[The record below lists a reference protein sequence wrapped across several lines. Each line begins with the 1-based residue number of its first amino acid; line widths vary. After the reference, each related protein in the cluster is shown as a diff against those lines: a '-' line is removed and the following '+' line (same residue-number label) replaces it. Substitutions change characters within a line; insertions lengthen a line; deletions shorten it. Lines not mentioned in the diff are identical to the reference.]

1 MPRARDPNRD
11 KAFEIYKKYKGN
23 IQNREISQKLNV
35 PEKTISGW
43 KCKDKW
49 NQKLNGVLQ
58 TNTEYSK
65 SKKNIKKKVVV
76 EEVDKV
82 MKNDEL
88 TDKQRLFCIY
98 YVRRFNATKAYQKA
112 YECSY
117 ETAMVEG
124 SKCLRK
130 PKVKEE
136 IYKLKQNRLNQ
147 EFLSEEDIF
156 QKYMDIAFSDI
167 TDYVSFKT
175 EEVPVM
181 SMKGPVEIKNQK
193 TGQTEI
199 LKEKASVVRLKDS
212 TTVDGTIVSEI
223 RQGKD
228 GVSIKLA
235 DRMKALQWLSDHMD
249 LATEEQKARI
259 GVLKAKAKVDDQISV
274 EDKVAKL
281 FEAIGGELD
290 AESE

>member
-1 MPRARDPNRD
+1 
-11 KAFEIYKKYKGN
+11 
-23 IQNREISQKLNV
+23 
-35 PEKTISGW
+35 
-43 KCKDKW
+43 
-49 NQKLNGVLQ
+49 
-58 TNTEYSK
+58 
-65 SKKNIKKKVVV
+65 
-76 EEVDKV
+76 
-82 MKNDEL
+82 
-88 TDKQRLFCIY
+88 
-98 YVRRFNATKAYQKA
+98 
-112 YECSY
+112 
-117 ETAMVEG
+117 MVEG

-199 LKEKASVVRLKDS
+199 LKEKASIVRLKDS

-259 GVLKAKAKVDDQISV
+259 GVLKAKAKVDDQVSV

-290 AESE
+290 AEPE

>member
-23 IQNREISQKLNV
+23 IDLVEIANQLK
-35 PEKTISGW
+35 ISSGTVRGW
-43 KCKDKW
+43 KSKDKW
-49 NQKLNGVLQ
+49 TEKMNGTFQ
-58 TNTEYSK
+58 TNTERSIQ
-65 SKKNIKKKVVV
+65 KKNKKKKVVV

-98 YVRRFNATKAYQKA
+98 YVKCFNATKAYQKT

-249 LATEEQKARI
+249 LATEEQRAKIEQIKASTGTSKETDAI
-259 GVLKAKAKVDDQISV
+259 HSWV
-274 EDKVAKL
+274 EAVK
-281 FEAIGGELD
+281 EAR
-290 AESE
+290 ESDE